1 MQTHQLVLGNR
12 VEEIPCLAEFVET
25 ICESAGVSHSL
36 MMNLDLALEE
46 AVTNVM
52 LYAYPEGTAGQVEV
66 ECMSED
72 GLLTFQIRDAGAP
85 FDPTQ
90 QADAD
95 VTLGVQERPIGG
107 LGIFLVRQIMDEV
120 RYERKNDKNVLTLV
134 KRIEEIKKDKYYV

>member
-134 KRIEEIKKDKYYV
+134 KRIE

>member
-107 LGIFLVRQIMDEV
+107 LGIFLVRQIMDDV

-134 KRIEEIKKDKYYV
+134 KRIE

>member
-72 GLLTFQIRDAGAP
+72 GLLTFQIRDAGAS

-134 KRIEEIKKDKYYV
+134 KRIE